1 MRQNLALFSELVA
14 LILNSNCEK
23 PVILTRIIK
32 NIKIEGEWGGL
43 EAKNCF
49 QRQSWKKYIRQTL
62 VLM

>member
-23 PVILTRIIK
+23 PVIVTRIIK
-32 NIKIEGEWGGL
+32 NIKIEGDWGGL

-49 QRQSWKKYIRQTL
+49 QRQSWKKIH
-62 VLM
+62 